1 VRAIRS
7 KPSVVCRQVYLLETS
22 AVDILELDF
31 KSQGKKRSAKK
42 TRNEH
47 LQAMFPIDGL
57 ICSQKCQSLHRRGT
71 YTEAGGKQ
79 DERNRAQLQGASA
92 FIRRGGHKMRDKR
105 FNQNNLSKSSHM
117 SCQPSFC
124 SFLLPKPNFLF
135 HLSFSAISPSA
146 ISQHAKIPFPMLP
159 RKLNPRIFYVIPDQL
174 LRSIHLSTVIP
185 IRTLLKRPSSC
196 HC

>member
-1 VRAIRS
+1 MLTFWNSTSNRRVRKGLPR
-7 KPSVVCRQVYLLETS
+7 RLETS
-22 AVDILELDF
+22 IF
-31 KSQGKKRSAKK
+31 KQCFRLMPHMLTKMPKP
-42 TRNEH
+42 T
-47 LQAMFPIDGL
+47 Q
-57 ICSQKCQSLHRRGT
+57 RGT

-79 DERNRAQLQGASA
+79 DERNRAQLQGASV
-92 FIRRGGHKMRDKR
+92 FVRRGGHKMRDKR
-105 FNQNNLSKSSHM
+105 LNQNNLSKSSHM

-124 SFLLPKPNFLF
+124 SFLLPKPDFLI

-146 ISQHAKIPFPMLP
+146 ISQHAEIPLPMLP
-159 RKLNPRIFYVIPDQL
+159 KKRYPRIFYVIPDQL